1 VLLGHGERAE
11 LATEEYIA
19 ETPIMENF
27 VILRKNPDYEAPD
40 ASKHKGKGAAA
51 KK

>member
-1 VLLGHGERAE
+1 MGHSERAE
-11 LATEEYIA
+11 LASEEYLP

-27 VILRKNPDYEAPD
+27 VILRKNPDYEEQQAKEK
-40 ASKHKGKGAAA
+40 AKAAA

>member
-1 VLLGHGERAE
+1 
-11 LATEEYIA
+11 LATEEYLA

-40 ASKHKGKGAAA
+40 AKDKAKAAA